1 MLHVALHLPE
11 KSFYFSHGLLPLCWC
26 SSNSLATCWGAL
38 GFMASSCALA
48 GVGGCCHAVHM
59 RPRASWCAGRCERAL
74 LCSACNDNNIA
85 APVDAY
91 GGDGS
96 DEEGSN
102 TAGGSVRAHA
112 YRGKQYFAVRIGD
125 SLAGLAGS
133 SLSQRAVVG
142 YHGGDLW
149 CLFCP
154 SGRQR
159 GCVHVQMVQAS
170 GEAGSNRSGSG
181 IPWLDASTAEQRL
194 QEALDLAI
202 DKYIITCQSRLPLKQ
217 RTRDD
222 PGLLAV
228 LEGQ

>member
-1 MLHVALHLPE
+1 MAYCRCVGVHPIHLQRVGVLWV
-11 KSFYFSHGLLPLCWC
+11 SWLQAVLLQVLGDAATLC
-26 SSNSLATCWGAL
+26 TCGRELLGAL
-38 GFMASSCALA
+38 GGEAAL
-48 GVGGCCHAVHM
+48 
-59 RPRASWCAGRCERAL
+59 RAL

-102 TAGGSVRAHA
+102 TAGGSVTAHA